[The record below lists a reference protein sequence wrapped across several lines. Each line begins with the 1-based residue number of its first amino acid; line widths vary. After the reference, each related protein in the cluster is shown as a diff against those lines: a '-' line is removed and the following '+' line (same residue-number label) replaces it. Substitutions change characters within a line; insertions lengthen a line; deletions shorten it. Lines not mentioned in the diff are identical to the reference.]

1 LWDREQSVA
10 VYQWEE
16 SISPKYE
23 MNKHSEAITTCIFSP
38 NSGKLLTSSR
48 DRSILI
54 WDCALSGQLLA
65 DLNAQ
70 IDAVCLQLLII
81 IITIIIRIFRN

>member
-1 LWDREQSVA
+1 
-10 VYQWEE
+10 
-16 SISPKYE
+16 

-70 IDAVCLQLLII
+70 IDAVCL
-81 IITIIIRIFRN
+81 